1 MAMRMPF
8 NFSTSVVSLE
18 KVRSVEMDL
27 RSLKAMTGL
36 GSMPWALR
44 QMAVPFWPRTCSI
57 SSMGISWTVWMR
69 LTPRLRSVW

>member
-8 NFSTSVVSLE
+8 SFSTSVVSLE

-36 GSMPWALR
+36 GSMPCALR
-44 QMAVPFWPRTCSI
+44 QWRC
-57 SSMGISWTVWMR
+57 R
-69 LTPRLRSVW
+69 LAEDLLH